1 MDEDPVEILV
11 DLASSGKIDPWN
23 IDIVEVTDRFLDEL
37 EKRKELN
44 LRVSGRTLFFASTL
58 LRMKS
63 ETFVVDDYAEEDG
76 FPEEDELDL
85 SLEFYNENERVLE
98 PIDRLEREFQR
109 RIGRKYLRRRPVT
122 LYELIKQLKTAE
134 KEERRRQ
141 RQRKSPEPEIFFQA
155 DEVVALAHDEGYHA
169 AVDTVYG
176 IIKELGSEEKI
187 SLKSLCQKSGKSTYE
202 LYIPLLFLMLDGK
215 VGLHQEEFFGD
226 IYVCSNL

>member
-11 DLASSGKIDPWN
+11 DLAAHGKIDPWN

-63 ETFVVDDYAEEDG
+63 DTFVVDDYNEENE
-76 FPEEDELDL
+76 FPEDDGMDL
-85 SLEFYNENERVLE
+85 SLEFYNDNERILE

-109 RIGRKYLRRRPVT
+109 RISRKIMRRRPVT

-141 RQRKSPEPEIFFQA
+141 RRKKSPEPDIFFQA
-155 DEVVALAHDEGYHA
+155 DEIVAVAHDEGYHA

-176 IIKELGSEEKI
+176 IILDLTPEEKI
-187 SLKSLCQKSGKSTYE
+187 SLESLCTRCEKNIYE
-202 LYIPLLFLMLDGK
+202 LYIPLLFLMLEGK
-215 VGLHQEEFFGD
+215 LRFYQEEFFGD
-226 IYVCSNL
+226 VFICRDI